1 MSRKKKENQP
11 CRAFIETPALLA
23 EAVVQDGFP
32 MFAVYDRFDGTFAY
46 QAEFDMG
53 LPGKN
58 ERYRPLL
65 PDDGLIGFVAFPS
78 AVEEYG
84 TEADLF
90 EAIRLFIRRWCDL
103 SERYEKIAALYVM
116 FTWCHD
122 EFFEI
127 PYLRIIADLGSG
139 KSRLG
144 VHVLGSVCYKAFK
157 TVAAS
162 TLSPIFRTLDFLG
175 GTMVLDEADLGD
187 KSDKTSELVQVLNSG
202 YMRGLCVMR
211 SEKAGDGFS
220 VAKYKVFGPKV
231 IISREH
237 FKDAA
242 LESRCVELCIERTVR
257 TDIPFFIDET
267 LEEGAQAIR
276 NRLLLWRF
284 RTRGTH
290 RAKIDRSFETVDI
303 PPRLKQLLLVLSGT
317 VSDKSLV
324 SVLREL
330 GHQLSEEH
338 AERRGATFEGEIVS
352 SLAARGA
359 GVFISCQEVAEELNA
374 EAEAKEK
381 KSPRSIGW
389 YMRERLGLKPRRQGK
404 TRRFG
409 VNLSDDELRNLTQT
423 YGIPYESRKESAGGN
438 ISHVGVQAGDSDGN
452 GVPF

>member
-1 MSRKKKENQP
+1 MPPSKKKARIP
-11 CRAFIETPALLA
+11 CRTFIETPRLLA
-23 EAVVQDGFP
+23 EACVRGGEPVY
-32 MFAVYDRFDGTFAY
+32 AVFDRSLGDHVY
-46 QAEFDMG
+46 QAEFDMET
-53 LPGKN
+53 PGKSD
-58 ERYRPLL
+58 RFRPLL
-65 PDDGLIGFVAFPS
+65 PDDSLIGFVSFPTG
-78 AVEEYG
+78 VEEYG
-84 TEADLF
+84 EEKDLF
-90 EAIRLFIRRWCDL
+90 DLIRAFIRKWCDL

-144 VHVLGSVCYKAFK
+144 VHVLGSLCYKAFK

-162 TLSPIFRTLDFLG
+162 TLSPIFRTLDALG

-202 YMRGLCVMR
+202 YMKGLCVMR
-211 SEKAGDGFS
+211 SEKAGEEFA

-242 LESRCVELCIERTVR
+242 LESRCVELRIERTTR

-267 LEEGAQAIR
+267 LEEEAVGLR

-284 RTRGTH
+284 RTYGKH

-317 VSDKSLV
+317 VTDAGLSGILRDLG
-324 SVLREL
+324 REL
-330 GHQLSEEH
+330 STEH
-338 AERRGATFEGEIVS
+338 AERRGDTFEGEVVA

-359 GVFISCQEVAEELNA
+359 ATFVSCQEIA
-374 EAEAKEK
+374 EAMNENALPGEK
-381 KSPRSIGW
+381 KSARSIGW
-389 YMRERLGLKPRRQGK
+389 YLRERLGLKPKRAPI

-409 VNLSDDELRNLTQT
+409 VELTASELINLTAT
-423 YGIPYESRKESAGGN
+423 YGIPYDPDAAPGPGGPLQG
-438 ISHVGVQAGDSDGN
+438 ILSDPDDGI
-452 GVPF
+452 PI